1 MRTVLVLVFILLGFT
16 SSHAGML
23 DEIEKSRVLK
33 VCMWPDYFG
42 ISYRNP
48 MTGEF
53 QGIDIDLSREF
64 AKDLGVRLEYVVT
77 DFSRLMGDL
86 EAHKCHIAMM
96 GVGVTAQRA
105 ARADFSAPYLHS
117 DVYAITTSSNSS
129 IRQWDDIDQPGRVV
143 AVQKGT
149 YMEPLMRKVLK
160 RATLHVVARQGER
173 EREVESGSADAFI
186 TDYPY
191 SQRML
196 MNTDWARL
204 IEPSRPI
211 QLTDYA
217 YVVPKGEK
225 SWLARVNHF
234 VSQIKKDGRLSD
246 AARQQHLLPI
256 MVKN

>member
-1 MRTVLVLVFILLGFT
+1 MRTVLVLVFTLLALA

-23 DEIEKSRVLK
+23 DEIEKTRVLK

-42 ISYRNP
+42 ISYRSP

-53 QGIDIDLSREF
+53 QGIDIDLSK
-64 AKDLGVRLEYVVT
+64 ALANDLGVKLEYVVT
-77 DFSRLMGDL
+77 DFSRLMEDL
-86 EAHKCHIAMM
+86 EAHKCQIAMM
-96 GVGVTAQRA
+96 GVGITPERA
-105 ARADFSAPYLHS
+105 ARADFSSPYLRS
-117 DVYAITTSSNSS
+117 DVYAITTSSNGT
-129 IRQWDDIDQPGRVV
+129 IKRWDDIDQPGRVV

-149 YMEPLMRKVLK
+149 YMEPLMRKILK
-160 RATLHVVARQGER
+160 HATLHVVTRQGER

-196 MNTDWARL
+196 MNTDWARV
-204 IEPSRPI
+204 IEPARQI

-217 YVVPKGEK
+217 YVVPKGENT
-225 SWLARVNHF
+225 WLARVNLF
-234 VSQIKKDGRLSD
+234 VSQIKKDGRLYD